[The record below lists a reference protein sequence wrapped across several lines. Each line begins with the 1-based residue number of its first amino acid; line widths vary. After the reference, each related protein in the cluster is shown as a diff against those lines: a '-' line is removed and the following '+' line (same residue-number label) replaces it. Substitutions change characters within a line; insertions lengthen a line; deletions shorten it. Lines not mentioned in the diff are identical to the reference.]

1 MTGVRCHYKKKRR
14 DTYGE
19 KTQQRWEE
27 DQADMGRG
35 RRELPESL
43 QREPCPATRLW
54 SLTPWFLTPG
64 L

>member
-1 MTGVRCHYKKKRR
+1 MTGVIIRR
-14 DTYGE
+14 KEETRMGRRRSRDG
-19 KTQQRWEE
+19 KE

-43 QREPCPATRLW
+43 QREPCPGTRLW
-54 SLTPWFLTPG
+54 NLTPWFLTPG